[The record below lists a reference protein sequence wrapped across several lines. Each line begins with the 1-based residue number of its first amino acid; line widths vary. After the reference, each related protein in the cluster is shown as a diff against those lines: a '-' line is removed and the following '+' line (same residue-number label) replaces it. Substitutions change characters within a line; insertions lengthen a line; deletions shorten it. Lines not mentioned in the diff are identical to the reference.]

1 MYFDS
6 VGKINTNDTAAL
18 ALKAAVE
25 KNIKYIAVASSGGDT
40 AKLLKNTNNINI
52 ICVTHANGY
61 PEPGKS
67 EMSQEVRSELADL
80 GIKVLTTTHV
90 LSGAER
96 GMSKS
101 FGGVYP
107 VEIIAHTLRMLG
119 QGTKVCVEIST
130 MALDSGLIPYGEPI
144 IAIGGSGKGADTA
157 VILTPSHAS
166 NIFET
171 KIHEIICKPSYYTG
185 VNHAI

>member
-6 VGKINTNDTAAL
+6 VGKENTNSTVAL
-18 ALKAAVE
+18 ALKAAAE
-25 KNIKYIAVASSGGDT
+25 KKIKYIVVASSTGDT
-40 AKLLKNTNNINI
+40 AKLLKNENDINI

-61 PEPGKS
+61 PVPGKS
-67 EMSQEVRSELADL
+67 ELTQEQRIELESN

-96 GMSKS
+96 GISKA
-101 FGGVYP
+101 FGGAYP

-119 QGTKVCVEIST
+119 QGTKVCVEISV
-130 MALDSGLIPYGEPI
+130 MALDSGLLPYGEQI

-157 VILTPSHAS
+157 IVLTPSHAS
-166 NIFET
+166 SIFET
-171 KIHEIICKPSYYTG
+171 KIHEIICKPSLLLK
-185 VNHAI
+185 

>member
-6 VGKINTNDTAAL
+6 VGVQNTNDTTAL
-18 ALKAAVE
+18 ALQVAIE
-25 KNIKYIAVASSGGDT
+25 KNIKYIVVASSTGET
-40 AKLLKNTNNINI
+40 AKLLKNTNDILI
-52 ICVTHANGY
+52 ICVTHAYGY

-67 EMSQEVRSELADL
+67 EMSRQIRSDLKDL
-80 GIKVLTTTHV
+80 GIEVLTTTHV

-96 GMSKS
+96 GISKS
-101 FGGVYP
+101 FGGAYP
-107 VEIIAHTLRMLG
+107 VELIAHSLRMLG
-119 QGTKVCVEIST
+119 QGTKVCVEVSI

-157 VILTPSHAS
+157 IIITPSHAS

-171 KIHEIICKPSYYTG
+171 KIHEIICKPSRY
-185 VNHAI
+185 

>member
-1 MYFDS
+1 MYFDT
-6 VGKINTNDTAAL
+6 VGKVNTKDTAAF

-25 KNIKYIAVASSGGDT
+25 KNIKYIVVASSKGDT
-40 AKLLKNTNNINI
+40 ARLLINTNQIDI

-61 PEPGKS
+61 PEAGKS
-67 EMSQEVRSELADL
+67 EMSQEIRSELADL

-96 GMSKS
+96 GMSKT

-107 VEIIAHTLRMLG
+107 VEIIAHSMRMLG
-119 QGTKVCVEIST
+119 QGTKVCVEVSI
-130 MALDSGLIPYGEPI
+130 MALDAGLVPYGEPI

-157 VILTPSHAS
+157 VIITPSHAS
-166 NIFET
+166 SIFET
-171 KIHEIICKPSYYTG
+171 KIHEIICKPSIY
-185 VNHAI
+185 